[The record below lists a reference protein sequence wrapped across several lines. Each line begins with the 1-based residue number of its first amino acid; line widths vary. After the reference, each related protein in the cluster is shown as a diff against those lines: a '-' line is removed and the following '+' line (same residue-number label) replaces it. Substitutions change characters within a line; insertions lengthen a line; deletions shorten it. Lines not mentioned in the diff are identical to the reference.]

1 MTMKPQPRQNHS
13 NPQQNDRTQ
22 GRERHRKKQGRRSL
36 DNSRAKHT
44 QNIES
49 EENTAKITGDKI
61 IAQTHAHTH
70 THTLR
75 KTTPDTKAQKA
86 IGSLSHD
93 KTAASHR

>member
-13 NPQQNDRTQ
+13 NPQQNNRTQ
-22 GRERHRKKQGRRSL
+22 GREKHRKKLGRHSL
-36 DNSRAKHT
+36 DDSRAKHT

-49 EENTAKITGDKI
+49 EENTAKITGDKT

-70 THTLR
+70 ALW
-75 KTTPDTKAQKA
+75 KTTPDAKAQKA